1 MSKVFKT
8 ISLILL
14 LSIAAALLLT
24 ACQQKNELKK
34 ITLFEVTHSLFY
46 TPQYVA
52 LSLGFFEEEGLNIE
66 LVDGKG
72 ADKVM
77 AALLSGDAD
86 IGFMGPEATIY
97 VYNEGKENHSV
108 IFAQLTQ
115 RDGSFLVGREP
126 DPDFTWDKLKGKEVL
141 GGRKGGVPYMTLEY
155 VVKSHGLT
163 PGVDVNL
170 RTDVQFDVLAGA
182 FVGGE
187 GDYVT
192 LFEPVASSLE
202 KQGQGYVVASV
213 GNEAGYIPYTVYSA
227 LKSTIEKDPEMIQSF
242 TNALYK
248 GMLWVQNHSLEEVA
262 KVVKPYFP
270 DTDDDVLISL
280 IERYRK
286 QDSWKP
292 DPVIT
297 EEGLNRL
304 MDIMELAGELDKRAD
319 FNAIVNTS
327 FAEKAMKNVNL
338 D

>member
-8 ISLILL
+8 ISLILIL
-14 LSIAAALLLT
+14 TFATTLLLT
-24 ACQQKNELKK
+24 ACQPKEELKK
-34 ITLFEVTHSLFY
+34 VTLFEVTHSLFY

-52 LSLGFFEEEGLNIE
+52 LGLGFFEEEGLEIE

-97 VYNEGKENHSV
+97 VYNEGREDYAIN
-108 IFAQLTQ
+108 FAQLTQ
-115 RDGSFLVGREP
+115 RDGSFLVAREP
-126 DPDFTWDKLKGKEVL
+126 DENFTWDKLKGKEVL
-141 GGRKGGVPYMTLEY
+141 GGRKGGMPYMTLEY
-155 VVKSHGLT
+155 VVKKNGLT

-170 RTDVQFDVLAGA
+170 RTDVQFGVLAGA

-187 GDYVT
+187 GDYVS

-202 KQGQGYVVASV
+202 KEGQGYVVASI
-213 GNEAGYIPYTVYSA
+213 GEEAGYIPYTVYSA
-227 LKSTIEKDPEMIQSF
+227 LKSTIENDPELIQGF

-248 GMLWVQNHSLEEVA
+248 GMLWVQNHSAEEVA
-262 KVVKPYFP
+262 EVVKPYFP
-270 DTDDDVLISL
+270 DTDDDVLVSL
-280 IERYRK
+280 IERYRD

-292 DPVIT
+292 DPVISK
-297 EEGLNRL
+297 EGMDHL
-304 MDIMELAGELDKRAD
+304 MEIMESAGELDTRAD
-319 FNAIVNTS
+319 YEEIVNTT
-327 FAEKAMKNVNL
+327 FAEEAIKNVKL